1 MILASSSKQRKKLM
15 EAMFNE
21 FQVLSVDVDETFQE
35 GFSLYEN
42 IVEVAFKKAMA
53 VVDHFNIK
61 DDYVIATDT
70 VVYFDGKILLKPKD
84 YDDAFNMIKGYEDKK
99 QEVVSGF
106 VFLKIE
112 NGKIVYGKKK
122 AVVSYVSFNNLT
134 DEAIKEWLKEDLYH
148 FCSGGFMVE
157 KVEKLF
163 DMTIEGSY
171 SNIIGLPL
179 EEIQEVCKELHIETI
194 GNDIKD
200 TKILKKYM

>member
-15 EAMFNE
+15 EAMFSE
-21 FQVLSVDVDETFQE
+21 FQVLSVEVDETFQE
-35 GFSLYEN
+35 GFTIYEN
-42 IVEVAFKKAMA
+42 IVDVAFKKAMA

-70 VVYFDGKILLKPKD
+70 VVYFNGKILLKPKD

-112 NGKIVYGKKK
+112 NGKVVYEKKK
-122 AVVSYVSFNNLT
+122 SVVSYVSFNNLT

-163 DMTIEGSY
+163 EMVIEGSY

-179 EEIQEVCKELHIETI
+179 EVIEEVCEELHIETI

-200 TKILKKYM
+200 TKIIKKYM